1 MFPIEKMCK
10 VLEVSRSGYYSWL
23 KSKSSK
29 RLIKDQELMDQIKQI
44 YQKSHGTYGS
54 RRIHEELK
62 INYVHVSRRR
72 VARLMKIAGLRAV
85 ARKKFVATTDSKHNF
100 PVSDN
105 LLNREFNVE
114 RAGQAWVSDITY
126 IRTLEGWLYVTA
138 IIDLTIRKAIGWSFS
153 SSLRA
158 SETVIPAWK
167 MAVTNYPINSP
178 LIFHSDRGVQ
188 YACNEFRDV
197 LSQQTMVSQSM
208 SRKGDCWDNAV
219 AESFFKTMK
228 TEWVYHKTYNT
239 RHDAA
244 LSIFEFIETW
254 YNTRRRHSS
263 LNYLSPCEYEE
274 MLKKQK
280 NAA

>member
-1 MFPIEKMCK
+1 
-10 VLEVSRSGYYSWL
+10 
-23 KSKSSK
+23 
-29 RLIKDQELMDQIKQI
+29 MDQIKQI

>member
-1 MFPIEKMCK
+1 MCK

-23 KSKSSK
+23 KGKPSK
-29 RLIKDQELMDQIKQI
+29 RKIEDQEIMDQVKQI

-54 RRIHEELK
+54 HRIVKELN

-72 VARLMKIAGLRAV
+72 VARLMKEAGLRAI

-105 LLNREFNVE
+105 LLNRDFTVE
-114 RAGQAWVSDITY
+114 RAGDAWVSDITY

-138 IIDLTIRKAIGWSFS
+138 IIDLAIRKAIGWSFS
-153 SSLRA
+153 SSLKA
-158 SETVIPAWK
+158 SQTVIPAWR
-167 MAVTNYPINSP
+167 MAIANYPVTNP

-188 YACNEFRDV
+188 YACNEFREV
-197 LSQQTMVSQSM
+197 LSKQPLVSQSM

-228 TEWVYHKTYNT
+228 TEWVYHKTYST
-239 RHDAA
+239 REAA
-244 LSIFEFIETW
+244 SLSIFEYIETW

>member
-1 MFPIEKMCK
+1 MCK

-114 RAGQAWVSDITY
+114 RAGKAWVSDITY

-188 YACNEFRDV
+188 YACNEFIDV